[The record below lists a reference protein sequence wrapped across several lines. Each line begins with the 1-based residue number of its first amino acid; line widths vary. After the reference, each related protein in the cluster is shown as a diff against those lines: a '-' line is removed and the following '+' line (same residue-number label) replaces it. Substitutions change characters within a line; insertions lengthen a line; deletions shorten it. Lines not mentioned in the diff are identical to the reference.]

1 MMEKK
6 AVDKNRYKGIVFA
19 VIASILWSTGGL
31 LVKLSNWH
39 PLAISGGRSLIA
51 ALVMLVYLRRPKI
64 TKSKAQIIGAI
75 TYSTTVMFFVI
86 ANKLTTAANAILLQY
101 TSPIF
106 VALLGVWILKEKIHW
121 YDIVS
126 ILVVFLGMGLFF
138 IQGVD
143 RGNILGNIIA
153 ILAGFSLACTTISLR
168 LQKEGSAVETT
179 WLGNILTFVL
189 ALPFII
195 QVKIDAINLIIIL
208 ILGIFQLGISYIL
221 YVNALKYISAL
232 EAILITVLEPLLN
245 PVWVYVF
252 TGEAP
257 GIYALIGGSIVIL
270 TILIRSV
277 YVSKRQVAKED

>member
-1 MMEKK
+1 
-6 AVDKNRYKGIVFA
+6 
-19 VIASILWSTGGL
+19 
-31 LVKLSNWH
+31 
-39 PLAISGGRSLIA
+39 
-51 ALVMLVYLRRPKI
+51 
-64 TKSKAQIIGAI
+64 
-75 TYSTTVMFFVI
+75 
-86 ANKLTTAANAILLQY
+86 
-101 TSPIF
+101 
-106 VALLGVWILKEKIHW
+106 
-121 YDIVS
+121 
-126 ILVVFLGMGLFF
+126 
-138 IQGVD
+138 

-277 YVSKRQVAKED
+277 YVSKRQVAKE

>member
-153 ILAGFSLACTTISLR
+153 IIAGFSLACTTISLR

-221 YVNALKYISAL
+221 YVNTLKYISAL

>member
-189 ALPFII
+189 ALPFIV

>member
-195 QVKIDAINLIIIL
+195 QVKVDAINLIIIL

>member
-1 MMEKK
+1 MEKK

>member
-277 YVSKRQVAKED
+277 YVSKRQVVKED